1 MMVLMPLKTS
11 IHSVHRRIL
20 LIPKVVLGFRWD
32 EEFVGV
38 YRL

>member
-1 MMVLMPLKTS
+1 MIILVPLKIS

-20 LIPKVVLGFRWD
+20 LISKVVLGFRWD